1 MADRILEN
9 FVRDNRPVR
18 VDLGIGQV
26 GDQED
31 HVEDQEDHE
40 EETGGIADQDNL
52 G

>member
-1 MADRILEN
+1 MVDRILEN

-26 GDQED
+26 EG
-31 HVEDQEDHE
+31 QEDHE
-40 EETGGIADQDNL
+40 EETGGIADQDIL